1 MPPLAT
7 FGIQSS
13 LNSPV
18 SASASAEKQRAA
30 IAKLE
35 KATRS
40 ELAIRTLR
48 AEEKA
53 TELAT
58 RVGVL
63 EVHARMAA
71 REIGQL
77 KAAQNAKT
85 GRKKKANHFGSDRRL
100 LTGEEGMREARL
112 AEEAREAAKQAEEAK
127 RTAHKETIEQ
137 QQADR
142 IRLAPTREH
151 SGSIH
156 SFKKS
161 ELLDVLASLA
171 LVANPSDAARL
182 RDEKGTNAQLVERI
196 ETYLADHRSILAT
209 APQFKGL
216 YPGSRGTKRRL
227 NAADPTEQENIA
239 MPSTS
244 TSEPATN

>member
-7 FGIQSS
+7 FGIRNS

-18 SASASAEKQRAA
+18 SASATAEKQRAI

-48 AEEKA
+48 AKEKA
-53 TELAT
+53 TELAA
-58 RVGVL
+58 RVGAL

-77 KAAQNAKT
+77 KAAQNPKK
-85 GRKKKANHFGSDRRL
+85 GRKKKANHFGLDRQL
-100 LTGEEGMREARL
+100 LTGEEGMHEARM
-112 AEEAREAAKQAEEAK
+112 AEEAREAARQAEETK
-127 RTAHKETIEQ
+127 WMSCKETMEQ

-151 SGSIH
+151 SSSIR

-161 ELLDVLASLA
+161 ELLDILASLA
-171 LVANPSDAARL
+171 LVANPSNAARL
-182 RDEKGTNAQLVERI
+182 QDEKGTNAQLVKRI
-196 ETYLADHRSILAT
+196 ESYLANHHSVLAT
-209 APQFKGL
+209 ALQFKGL
-216 YPGSRGTKRRL
+216 YPGNRGMKR
-227 NAADPTEQENIA
+227 
-239 MPSTS
+239 
-244 TSEPATN
+244 